1 MMKWTFL
8 YATLMTA
15 SFLAGDLFSAGTFSG
30 FNISDWLCVGYVVF
44 GATFLSYLLMP
55 MALRVMR
62 PTTVSMYNYI
72 QPVVSSAVAIAFFG
86 DELTM
91 QKLFSA
97 AMIFLGVYLV
107 TISRRA
113 ADSV

>member
-1 MMKWTFL
+1 MDL
-8 YATLMTA
+8 PLRNAYD
-15 SFLAGDLFSAGTFSG
+15 SFISRWRLVFRRYFFG

-44 GATFLSYLLMP
+44 GATFLSYLLIP